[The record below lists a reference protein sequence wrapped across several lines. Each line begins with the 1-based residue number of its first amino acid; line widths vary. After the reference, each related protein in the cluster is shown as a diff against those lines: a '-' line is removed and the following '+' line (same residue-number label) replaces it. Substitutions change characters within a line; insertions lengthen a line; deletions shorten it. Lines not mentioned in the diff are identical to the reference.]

1 MGYRQAAGK
10 HIVIEL
16 KKADRVVKRSEA
28 FNQIVKYHDALSKA
42 LNQTCGSSFS
52 FEILFIIGRPID
64 NNTNIDDQQ
73 LLAKS
78 LEHYHARIVTYQQLI
93 ENALR
98 AYNEYI
104 EANKTSQPLVD
115 MLSQLDSETTSDHE

>member
-1 MGYRQAAGK
+1 M
-10 HIVIEL
+10 I
-16 KKADRVVKRSEA
+16 
-28 FNQIVKYHDALSKA
+28 
-42 LNQTCGSSFS
+42 
-52 FEILFIIGRPID
+52 
-64 NNTNIDDQQ
+64 
-73 LLAKS
+73 AKS
-78 LEHYHARIVTYQQLI
+78 LEPYHARIVTYQQLI